1 MSDPINQEFAAQGHP
16 EERPELLFVSNSA
29 CGAWKTKK
37 VTIYRAWSPIDGE
50 APSAITCAAFEKR
63 GEFRAPVRER
73 LRTPIQEGK
82 TGLYFVKAAAHQGAQ
97 TAYDYALLVPFA
109 TIDTTTHEI
118 TALPAW
124 SPGEPVIGLTQWDVT
139 LCDTRNGHFYVS
151 ATEDRGRRRTVPAVG
166 PFSRHIDA
174 LLLVDAA
181 WKHFVG
187 EVNQGRTAEM
197 PGLVG
202 TINLRLDPGQDYPAG
217 LLNAAL
223 IKNTQ
228 RKLLCPDFL
237 LQRPKE
243 PEEQDDSAQSTRAR
257 PRMR

>member
-1 MSDPINQEFAAQGHP
+1 MIDQIKNEPSAWEYPLGSP
-16 EERPELLFVSNSA
+16 GMLFVSNSA

-37 VTIYRAWSPIDGE
+37 VTIYRAWSPVDGE
-50 APSAITCAAFEKR
+50 APGAITCAAFEQR
-63 GEFRAPVRER
+63 EEFRAPVRER

-82 TGLYFVKAAAHQGAQ
+82 TGLYFVKASAYQGAQ

-109 TIDTTTHEI
+109 TIDTATHEI
-118 TALPAW
+118 AALPAW

-174 LLLVDAA
+174 LLMVDVA
-181 WKHFVG
+181 WKHFVS
-187 EVNQGRTAEM
+187 EANHGRIAEM

-202 TINLRLDPGQDYPAG
+202 TINLRLEPGQDYPAG

-243 PEEQDDSAQSTRAR
+243 PEEQDDSAQSTCAR